1 MTGTNVQQT
10 YEPGKVRQILVQLND
25 CRRYRAERGWFE
37 QRMHRFAN
45 WCLGLSMLLFII
57 TALLAWRH
65 AVVPLPDMLRLIAAV
80 IGLLSMLLAILSL
93 VAPIL
98 SAALDMWRWKALAL
112 GSLLDEIDND
122 ESSAQ
127 ALAHHAL
134 GDLDHARYWLELK
147 VSRYE
152 MRMNQVLGDKTAVFA
167 LFALLYAA
175 VQELG
180 GFAWLGTA
188 ITSHPSEL
196 GVLNTLLVLGLAL
209 LLGFSIGALF
219 LQAMVSRY
227 RYQIELLQ
235 LATMR
240 KGI

>member
-1 MTGTNVQQT
+1 MAGTNAQQT

-25 CRRYRAERGWFE
+25 CRPYRAGRGRFE
-37 QRMHRFAN
+37 QLMHRLAN
-45 WCLGLSMLLFII
+45 WCLGLSTLFLCI

-65 AVVPLPDMLRLIAAV
+65 SVVPLPDVLRLIAAV

-98 SAALDMWRWKALAL
+98 STTMDLWRWKALEL
-112 GSLLDEIDND
+112 GSLLDGIDND

-134 GDLDHARYWLELK
+134 GDLNHARYWLELK
-147 VSRYE
+147 VNRYE
-152 MRMNQVLGDKTAVFA
+152 MRMSQVLGDKTAVFA

-196 GVLNTLLVLGLAL
+196 GVLNTLLVWGLAL
-209 LLGFSIGALF
+209 LLGFSIGALV
-219 LQAMVSRY
+219 LQATAGRY

-235 LATMR
+235 LAIMR